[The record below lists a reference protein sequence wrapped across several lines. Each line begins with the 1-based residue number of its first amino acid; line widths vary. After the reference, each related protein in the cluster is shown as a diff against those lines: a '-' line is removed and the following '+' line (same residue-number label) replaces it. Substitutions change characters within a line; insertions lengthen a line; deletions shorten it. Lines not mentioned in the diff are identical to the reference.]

1 MNAAQDPPEHDYMA
15 HALRLAARGLYNT
28 DPNPSVGCVIVAA
41 GEVVGE
47 GFTQP
52 AAGPHAE
59 AVALAAAGA
68 RARGATVYV
77 SLEPCSHRGRNA
89 PCCDAL
95 IEAGV
100 ARVVCA
106 SEDPN
111 PRVAGAGIRALRA
124 AGIDVA
130 VGVLEAEAR
139 ALNRGH
145 FARMSR
151 GRPWLRSKLAASVD
165 GRTALANGASQWI
178 TGAAARRDVHRWRA
192 RSSAVLTGSGTLL
205 ADDPALTARLE
216 GEDASA
222 VQQPLRVVVDSGL
235 RTPAGAKTLQAPG
248 RVLIFTASEDAGR
261 RRALEQRGAAIET
274 VAADGAGH
282 CRLADVLVK
291 LAALE
296 VNSVWVEAGP
306 VLNGA
311 LLAAGLI
318 DELIVYVA
326 PQVLGDTARG
336 MFTLEPL
343 ASLDERIELAF
354 TDVRRVGADL
364 RLILRPSN
372 VAFP

>member
-1 MNAAQDPPEHDYMA
+1 MSAAPDPRDHEHMA
-15 HALRLAARGLYNT
+15 RALRLAACGLCNT
-28 DPNPSVGCVIVAA
+28 DPNPSVGCVVVAA
-41 GEVVGE
+41 GQVVGE
-47 GFTQP
+47 GWTQP
-52 AAGPHAE
+52 SAGAHAE
-59 AVALAAAGA
+59 RVALAAAGE

-77 SLEPCSHRGRNA
+77 SLEPCSHHGRNA
-89 PCCDAL
+89 PCSNAL

-100 ARVVCA
+100 GRVVCA

-124 AGIDVA
+124 AGIEVT
-130 VGVLEAEAR
+130 VGVLETDAR

-151 GRPWLRSKLAASVD
+151 GRPWLRSKLAVSVD
-165 GRTALANGASQWI
+165 GRTALANGESRWI

-192 RSSAVLTGSGTLL
+192 RASAVMTGAGTLL
-205 ADDPALTARLE
+205 ADDPALTARVE
-216 GEDASA
+216 EDAA
-222 VQQPLRVVVDSGL
+222 DVQQPLRVVIDSQL
-235 RTPAGAKTLQAPG
+235 RTPAGAKMLQEPG
-248 RVLIFTASEDAGR
+248 RVLIFTTRAEAGHR
-261 RRALEQRGAAIET
+261 HALEQAGGQIEA
-274 VAADGAGH
+274 VAADAAGRCDLH
-282 CRLADVLVK
+282 EVLAK

-326 PQVLGDTARG
+326 PQILGDTARG

-343 ASLDERIELAF
+343 ASLDERVRLSFE
-354 TDVRRVGADL
+354 DVRRVGADL
-364 RLILRPSN
+364 RLTLRPSN